1 MAMLTYKSSVSNGEE
16 FKLKNSFSLSIN
28 TDMDCFLSYLGEI
41 KLKDAFLLP
50 ISGVVVSWSGSSFS
64 PDTMESKILAEILS
78 SFLPDIKQLT
88 AD

>member
-1 MAMLTYKSSVSNGEE
+1 MVSLNSATDVELFCIETRGD
-16 FKLKNSFSLSIN
+16 KLK
-28 TDMDCFLSYLGEI
+28 G
-41 KLKDAFLLP
+41 AFLLP
-50 ISGVVVSWSGSSFS
+50 ISEAVAFWSGSSLS